1 MITIAI
7 KKTALVL
14 VAMLTLSAVLL
25 TSGCLVAAAGAA
37 GGVFYAKGDL
47 ESTLAARPAK
57 IAAATEKAFAEL
69 KIAKTSAVSSD
80 LDAQVIG
87 RSATDKKITVTS
99 KVKGDK
105 ISSISIRVGTFGD
118 KDISQALFDKIKK
131 NL

>member
-1 MITIAI
+1 MIE
-7 KKTALVL
+7 KTVLTL
-14 VAMLTLSAVLL
+14 VAILTLSAILL

-37 GGVFYAKGDL
+37 GGVLYAKGDL
-47 ESTLAARPAK
+47 ESTLSATPAR
-57 IAAATEKAFAEL
+57 IAAATEKAFTEM

-99 KVKGDK
+99 KAKGDK

-118 KDISQALFDKIKK
+118 KDLSQVLFDKIKK

>member
-1 MITIAI
+1 MI
-7 KKTALVL
+7 KKAAVTL

-37 GGVFYAKGDL
+37 GGVLYAKGDL
-47 ESTLAARPAK
+47 ESTLAATPAK
-57 IAAATEKAFAEL
+57 IAAATEKAFVEM
-69 KIAKTSAVSSD
+69 KISKTSAVSSD
-80 LDAQVIG
+80 LDSQVIG

-105 ISSISIRVGTFGD
+105 VSSISIRVGTFGD
-118 KDISQALFDKIKK
+118 KDISRALFDKIKK

>member
-1 MITIAI
+1 MI
-7 KKTALVL
+7 KKTAVTL
-14 VAMLTLSAVLL
+14 VAMLTLSTILL

-37 GGVFYAKGDL
+37 GGVLYAKGDL
-47 ESTLAARPAK
+47 ESTLSATPAK
-57 IAAATEKAFAEL
+57 IAAATEKAFAEM

-80 LDAQVIG
+80 LDAKIIG

-99 KVKGDK
+99 KAKGDK

-118 KDISQALFDKIKK
+118 KDLSQVLFDKIKK

>member
-1 MITIAI
+1 MGQ
-7 KKTALVL
+7 KTVKHNVIPTLVGF
-14 VAMLTLSAVLL
+14 VLSAILL

-37 GGVFYAKGDL
+37 GGVLYAKGDL
-47 ESTLAARPAK
+47 ESTLSATPAR
-57 IAAATEKAFAEL
+57 IAAATEKAFTEM

-99 KVKGDK
+99 KAKGDK

-118 KDISQALFDKIKK
+118 KDLSQVLFDKIKK

>member
-1 MITIAI
+1 MVKKAAIT
-7 KKTALVL
+7 L

-47 ESTLAARPAK
+47 ETTLAATPAQ
-57 IAAATEKAFAEL
+57 IAAATEKAFTEM

-118 KDISQALFDKIKK
+118 KDISRALFDKIKK